1 MNDQPKPEMMIN
13 SQGHHV
19 PINLVKPEDLM
30 KHDTAVCLVDK
41 SKVLQAQMLELKEL
55 AFGEVFAAKAL
66 ILEKYGAKVGGQKGN
81 ITISSYDGTKS
92 VKISVQEH
100 IHFGPEL
107 EAAKALI
114 DQCIEEWSEGGNQ
127 NIRAL
132 VDHAFQVNKEGSI
145 DTGRVLGLR
154 SVNMKSENGDV
165 DPNWVKAMGAIA
177 DAVKVKSTASYVRFY
192 EENPSTGKLETISLD
207 FAKL

>member
-1 MNDQPKPEMMIN
+1 M
-13 SQGHHV
+13 
-19 PINLVKPEDLM
+19 
-30 KHDTAVCLVDK
+30 
-41 SKVLQAQMLELKEL
+41 
-55 AFGEVFAAKAL
+55 
-66 ILEKYGAKVGGQKGN
+66 
-81 ITISSYDGTKS
+81 
-92 VKISVQEH
+92 KISVQEH

>member
-1 MNDQPKPEMMIN
+1 M
-13 SQGHHV
+13 
-19 PINLVKPEDLM
+19 
-30 KHDTAVCLVDK
+30 
-41 SKVLQAQMLELKEL
+41 
-55 AFGEVFAAKAL
+55 
-66 ILEKYGAKVGGQKGN
+66 EKYEAKVGGQKGN
-81 ITISSYDGTKS
+81 ITMSSYDGKRA

-114 DQCIEEWSEGGNQ
+114 DDCIEEWSEGGNQ

-132 VDHAFQVNKEGSI
+132 VEHAFQVNKEGAI

-154 SVNMKSENGDV
+154 GVNMKDKEGNV
-165 DPNWVKAMGAIA
+165 DPVWARAMDAIA

-192 EENPSTGKLETISLD
+192 EENPNTGKLETISLD
-207 FAKL
+207 FAKV